1 MNLLF
6 FDIECASVSRTMA
19 KICAFG
25 YVLCDENFIV
35 LEKRDI
41 LINPRGGFHLTD
53 VKGEHGIVLPYKYSD
68 FKNYP
73 AFPSVYPE
81 IKNMLED
88 KNNIVCGH
96 ATLND
101 VKYLALETRRF
112 KLPSFNFRF
121 YDSQLTYMSMTGDFT
136 RQFGLE
142 SITKDL
148 NVEFTPHR
156 AADDAYATMRAAEA
170 MCKKYG
176 CGFMELHQKLNITPG
191 TINKNGIIRPKSEGQ
206 RKFAEQHAKEKEQR
220 SKNRVKFYEYLSRK
234 RKTKGGALAGKVFN
248 FSRLIE
254 DDLEKSLPLL
264 DIIYENGGTYVQKIV
279 KANTFVREEGDK
291 SERVKQAE
299 KTNLKV
305 LTPAQL
311 KEMVNASS

>member
-1 MNLLF
+1 MDLLF

-25 YVLCDENFIV
+25 FVLCDENFNVI
-35 LEKRDI
+35 EKRDI

-68 FKNYP
+68 FKKYP
-73 AFPSVYPE
+73 AFPAVYPE
-81 IKNMLED
+81 IKKMLED

-121 YDSQLTYMSMTGDFT
+121 YDSQLTYMTMTDDFT

-148 NVEFTPHR
+148 NVDFTPHR
-156 AADDAYATMRAAEA
+156 AADDAYATMRVAEA

-176 CGFMELHQKLNITPG
+176 CGFMELHQKLNITAG
-191 TINKNGIIRPKSEGQ
+191 YINKGGITRPKSAGQ
-206 RKFAEQHAKEKEQR
+206 ARFAERHAQEKQER

-234 RKTKGGALAGKVFN
+234 HRTKGGAFAGKVFN

-264 DIIYENGGTYVQKIV
+264 DLIYANGGTYVQKV
-279 KANTFVREEGDK
+279 AKANAFVREDGDK

-299 KTNLKV
+299 KAALETY
-305 LTPAQL
+305 TPDQL
-311 KEMVNASS
+311 KEMAS

>member
-6 FDIECASVSRTMA
+6 FDIECASVSRTTA

-25 YVLCDENFIV
+25 YVLCDENFTV
-35 LEKRDI
+35 LEKRDV

-53 VKGEHGIVLPYKYSD
+53 GKGEHGLVLPYKYSE
-68 FKNYP
+68 FKSYP
-73 AFPSVYPE
+73 SFPAVYKE
-81 IKNMLED
+81 IKALLED
-88 KNNIVCGH
+88 ENNIVCGH

-112 KLPSFNFRF
+112 HLPTFKFNF
-121 YDSQLTYMSMTGDFT
+121 YDSQLTYMTMTNDFS

-142 SITKDL
+142 TITKDL

-170 MCKKYG
+170 MCKKYD
-176 CGFMELHQKLNITPG
+176 CGFLELHERLKITPG
-191 TINKNGIIRPKSEGQ
+191 SITKNGVTHPKSEGQ
-206 RKFAEQHAKEKEQR
+206 QKYIERQASEKAQR

-234 RKTKGGALAGKVFN
+234 KMSSGGALSGKVFN

-254 DDLEKSLPLL
+254 DDLDSSLPLL
-264 DIIYENGGTYVQKIV
+264 DLIYSSGGSYVQKTA
-279 KANTFVREEGDK
+279 KASVYVRFDGDGT
-291 SERVKQAE
+291 ERTKQAE
-299 KTNLKV
+299 RGGLIII
-305 LTPAQL
+305 TPEEL
-311 KEMVNASS
+311 KEMAKNV